1 MNEAL
6 ALRDLHFGYGHR
18 AAVQGVSLQL
28 QAGDCYGFLGHN
40 GAGKTTV
47 MRLCLGLLRPSR
59 GSVRIFGIDPV
70 RERRHANALLGALIE
85 RPGFHLSVSA
95 RQNLLALARL
105 QGIPR
110 RLASTE
116 VGRVIEC
123 VGLSDATDRRVGTFS
138 MGMRQRLGIAQALL
152 GKPRLLLLDE
162 PTNGLDPEGISDLRA
177 LLQTLTREEG
187 TAIMLSSHQ
196 LAELEG
202 LCNRVGVLRE
212 GSMVIEGDLDSLRQ
226 RIGVRH
232 VIKGEPIEALQQQL
246 IGRDLQP
253 TRDGDRLLVD
263 IGEQPAHEVTRAL
276 ATAAK
281 LTSFAPE
288 QATLERIYLHAG
300 TTTPDAPAAEADAA
314 KPAPEGATE
323 DIPTPNLGSIKG
335 ARRRAFKFESTTLL
349 HARSTLPM
357 LLLPCVVTAFAA
369 ANYSSRVQ
377 DGLAKV
383 EAGEQFSADAG
394 SGFLAM
400 AQSLQ
405 TATPV
410 LALTMLWFAS
420 QTIASDLSND
430 TLRNSLIRSLHRK
443 DVLFGKVFVLLAA
456 MIVGWLALC
465 LTSFFIS
472 WTTVGFGDL
481 VEVSRFGDRDLLANA
496 ADVWPTLLIT
506 LAQMTLPLAAIVT
519 LAAAASV
526 IAKRPALAL
535 ATAAAFVFLPELARG
550 VLGERSGWLLTSHL
564 PLGFRDDSALNYLAA
579 VSRGAA
585 DALWVFASE
594 SVYAPVA
601 WLVAGSVV
609 LGFLVSRLRVS

>member
-6 ALRDLHFGYGHR
+6 ALRDLHFGYGRR
-18 AAVQGVSLQL
+18 AAVRGVSLQL
-28 QAGDCYGFLGHN
+28 EAGDCYGFLGHN

-59 GSVRIFGIDPV
+59 GSVRIFGIDPA
-70 RERRHANALLGALIE
+70 RERRRANALLGALIE

-95 RQNLLALARL
+95 RQNLLALAQL

-110 RLASTE
+110 RLASAE
-116 VGRVIEC
+116 VGRVIES
-123 VGLSDATDRRVGTFS
+123 VGLVDATHRRVGTFS

-162 PTNGLDPEGISDLRA
+162 PTNGLDPEGIADLRT

-196 LAELEG
+196 LAELDG

-232 VIKGEPIEALQQQL
+232 VIRGEPIAALQQQL
-246 IGRDLQP
+246 VARDLQP
-253 TRDGDRLLVD
+253 TLDGDRLLVD
-263 IGEQPAHEVTRAL
+263 IGELPAHEVTRAL
-276 ATAAK
+276 ATTAQ

-300 TTTPDAPAAEADAA
+300 IATPDTPAADAKA
-314 KPAPEGATE
+314 ATTDLDDAPKPY
-323 DIPTPNLGSIKG
+323 LGSTER
-335 ARRRAFKFESTTLL
+335 ARRRAFKFEATTLL
-349 HARSTLPM
+349 NARSTLPM
-357 LLLPCVVTAFAA
+357 LLLPCGVTAFAA
-369 ANYSSRVQ
+369 ANYSSRVH

-405 TATPV
+405 TAAPV
-410 LALTMLWFAS
+410 LALAMLWLAS
-420 QTIASDLSND
+420 QTVASDLSND
-430 TLRNSLIRSLHRK
+430 TLRNSLIRSVHRK

-456 MIVGWLALC
+456 MIVGWLAVC
-465 LTSFFIS
+465 VTSFCIS
-472 WTTVGFGDL
+472 WATVGFGDL
-481 VEVSRFGDRDLLANA
+481 EEVSRFGDREALAEA

-506 LAQMTLPLAAIVT
+506 LAQMTLPLAAIIT
-519 LAAAASV
+519 TAAAASV

-535 ATAAAFVFLPELARG
+535 ATAAALVYLPELARG
-550 VLGERSGWLLTSHL
+550 FLGEQSGWLLTSHM

-594 SVYAPVA
+594 AVYAPVL
-601 WLVAGSVV
+601 WLVASTAV